1 MTNVRLAARIAIIY
15 CVVGCAWILLSDWVS
30 FSDTSLQ
37 DAYWFQTAK
46 GLGYVFATG
55 LLLFWLVFRDAR
67 LLSEKE
73 ACFRLLIERAPDA
86 VLVQSEGRIVYMNAA
101 ALALIGAKSLAQVIG
116 REVMDV
122 IHPSSRE
129 VVKERVVRVTTGTS
143 SVMCQEETYMRL
155 DGAPVVCEVSAV
167 PVQFNGKN
175 SALVFIRDATERKC
189 AQEQQSNAQKMAMIR
204 ELAGGLAHELNNLV
218 QVINGNAELARAS
231 LAADAKE
238 QQHLGQVLHAGK
250 QVSDWVS
257 RMMAFS
263 CTQDANIESLS
274 LKVKEV
280 VAPIMTPSPASTQ
293 ELLVPLRAA
302 PDVSKPAPAAEPA
315 PASVAKGVEPKGKG
329 TVLLAEDDAMVRNLT
344 ERFLSNAGY
353 TVLLAR
359 DGVEAVAVFE
369 ANAKKLSAVVL
380 DVIMPR
386 MGGFEAYQRISA
398 RDANM
403 PVIFASGFSGYGTPA
418 NVELIP
424 GVNFLQ
430 KPFDRNDLLS
440 AVRRAV
446 ESRRSSVF
454 G

>member
-1 MTNVRLAARIAIIY
+1 MTNVRLAARISIIY

-46 GLGYVFATG
+46 GLGYVFTTG
-55 LLLFWLVFRDAR
+55 LLLFWLVFRGAR

-73 ACFRLLIERAPDA
+73 ARFRLLIERAPDA

-101 ALALIGAKSLAQVIG
+101 ALSLIGAKSLAEIIG
-116 REVMDV
+116 RDIMDV
-122 IHPSSRE
+122 IHPNSRE
-129 VVKERVVRVTTGTS
+129 VVKKRIVDVTAGTA
-143 SVMCQEETYMRL
+143 SVACQEETYMRL
-155 DGAPVVCEVSAV
+155 DGVPIVCEVSAV
-167 PVQFNGKN
+167 PIQFDGKN
-175 SALVFIRDATERKC
+175 SALVFVRDATERRC
-189 AQEQQSNAQKMAMIR
+189 AQEQKSNAQKMAMVR

-218 QVINGNAELARAS
+218 QVINGNAELVRAS
-231 LAADAKE
+231 LATDAHE
-238 QQHLGQVLHAGK
+238 QQPLGQVLYAGK
-250 QVSDWVS
+250 QVSEWVG

-280 VAPIMTPSPASTQ
+280 VTPIMTPPPASTQ
-293 ELLVPLRAA
+293 ELLIPLTSA
-302 PDVSKPAPAAEPA
+302 PDVSKPEPA
-315 PASVAKGVEPKGKG
+315 PVVSKANEAKGKG
-329 TVLLAEDDAMVRNLT
+329 TVLLAEDDAMVRSLT
-344 ERFLSNAGY
+344 ERFLKNAGY

-359 DGVEAVAVFE
+359 DGLEAVSIFE
-369 ANAKKLSAVVL
+369 ANAKSLSAIIL

-398 RDANM
+398 RDANI
-403 PVIFASGFSGYGTPA
+403 PVIFASGFSGYGTPS